1 MEETR
6 VPRENHRP
14 VSSQWQTLSHNVVSS
29 TPRHVVVIGTDCTCS
44 CKSNYYTITT
54 TTAPFIILEDYE
66 ENIFQFDMVINF
78 QLLVQYSLYDLLHMW
93 KILEYHKTPP
103 TFRKL
108 LTNII
113 VEGYI
118 EYTSSYSGIK
128 LTIVLIVTG
137 WKLNYNMIACP
148 SNLNLFRKEK
158 AIPGILI

>member
-1 MEETR
+1 
-6 VPRENHRP
+6 
-14 VSSQWQTLSHNVVSS
+14 VSS

-108 LTNII
+108 LTKKYYRRRLYRVHLFIFRNKTNNSVDCYWMKTQLQYDRLSIKSQLIQKGKSDTGYFDLRHII
-113 VEGYI
+113 MVKL
-118 EYTSSYSGIK
+118 YSC
-128 LTIVLIVTG
+128 L
-137 WKLNYNMIACP
+137 
-148 SNLNLFRKEK
+148 
-158 AIPGILI
+158 

>member
-1 MEETR
+1 
-6 VPRENHRP
+6 
-14 VSSQWQTLSHNVVSS
+14 
-29 TPRHVVVIGTDCTCS
+29 
-44 CKSNYYTITT
+44 
-54 TTAPFIILEDYE
+54 
-66 ENIFQFDMVINF
+66 MVINF
-78 QLLVQYSLYDLLHMW
+78 QLLVQYSLYGLLHMW

-128 LTIVLIVTG
+128 LTIFSVDCYWMKT
-137 WKLNYNMIACP
+137 LNYNMIACP